1 MYNTIFSLA
10 KFGVISKAITHSKN
24 KNTNDCGLVDI
35 MADCETFDK
44 YIDDGDKHNPS
55 QCRAM
60 CSSHETS
67 II

>member
-44 YIDDGDKHNPS
+44 YIDNSDKHTIP
-55 QCRAM
+55 A
-60 CSSHETS
+60 TVGL
-67 II
+67 